1 MDVDDGRQTPDDEE
15 MEAVSRALEEED
27 VAGTRQ
33 RNADANAHIETESAT
48 SRATHGRCQLVDRS
62 NPRHVRRLSTSS
74 TFHKI
79 TYTHFSGG
87 RVLPIPQRC

>member
-1 MDVDDGRQTPDDEE
+1 MDVDDGKQTPDDEE

-33 RNADANAHIETESAT
+33 PNANAHIETESAA
-48 SRATHGRCQLVDRS
+48 SRSTHGRCQLVDRS
-62 NPRHVRRLSTSS
+62 NPRHVRRLSTSI
-74 TFHKI
+74 TFQKI

-87 RVLPIPQRC
+87 RILAIPQRC